1 MEAYWYIV
9 KVLPG
14 KERQLNESFNQEIS
28 SGKINNIKR
37 FVCPTE
43 KEYVVVRNKKA
54 LREKVLYSGYLYF
67 ESENKLTDDQLKWI
81 SNIPNI
87 MGMGGNKTPILMRSD
102 DVSRIIKDEVLEGR
116 NESKT
121 QKFTKGEE
129 IIVIDG
135 PFKTFEGIIS
145 EINEDKV
152 DIEIKIFGRVT
163 PFSLSLSEIKKK

>member
-1 MEAYWYIV
+1 MGTYWYIV

-14 KERQLNESFNQEIS
+14 KERQLNESFNEDIS
-28 SGKINNIKR
+28 EGKIKNIIR

-67 ESENKLTDDQLKWI
+67 EAEERLNDDQLKWI

-87 MGMGGNKTPILMRSD
+87 MGMGGNKTPVMMRED
-102 DVSRIIKDEVLEGR
+102 DVKRIIKDEVLEDR
-116 NESKT
+116 IESKK
-121 QKFTKGEE
+121 QKYLVGEE

-145 EINEDKV
+145 EINDEIV

-163 PFSLSLSEIKKK
+163 KFSLSLSEIKKK

>member
-1 MEAYWYIV
+1 MGTCWYIV

-14 KERQLNESFNQEIS
+14 KERQLNESFNEEIS
-28 SGKINNIKR
+28 EGKIKNIVR

-43 KEYVVVRNKKA
+43 KEFVVVRNKKA

-67 ESENKLTDDQLKWI
+67 EAENRLNDDQLKWI

-87 MGMGGNKTPILMRSD
+87 MGMGGNKTPVMMRED
-102 DVSRIIKDEVLEGR
+102 DVKRIIKDDVLEDR
-116 NESKT
+116 IESK
-121 QKFTKGEE
+121 KLKYILGEE

-145 EINEDKV
+145 EINDEIV
-152 DIEIKIFGRVT
+152 EIEIKIFGRIT
-163 PFSLSLSEIKKK
+163 KISLSLSEIKKK

>member
-1 MEAYWYIV
+1 METYWYIV

-43 KEYVVVRNKKA
+43 KEYVVVRNKKV

-67 ESENKLTDDQLKWI
+67 ESETKLNDDQLKWI

-87 MGMGGNKTPILMRSD
+87 MGMGGNKIPILMRKD
-102 DVSRIIKDEVLEGR
+102 DVNRIIKDDVLEGR
-116 NESKT
+116 IESKK
-121 QKFTKGEE
+121 QKFVKGEE

-135 PFKTFEGIIS
+135 PFKTFEGVIS
-145 EINEDKV
+145 EINEEKV
-152 DIEIKIFGRVT
+152 DIEIKIFGRIT